1 MKGFSKF
8 RVWLFSFLSGM
19 DFIVFIYSLLAENL
33 LVATLALIAFSL
45 TTFTVWAEFA
55 STEI

>member
-19 DFIVFIYSLLAENL
+19 NFTLIVYNLLANNLL
-33 LVATLALIAFSL
+33 LVALAVFGFLL
-45 TTFTVWAEFA
+45 TSFTVWAEFA
-55 STEI
+55 SAEI